1 MNDTIERAVRVLVVD
16 DEPVL
21 LKALEALLQ
30 RKGCQVTALDSPI
43 TATQRL
49 AQEDFDVA
57 LLDVKMP
64 DLSGLELLTAV
75 KHRRPEV
82 EVIMMTGHA
91 TVETALAAVKAG
103 AYDYL
108 TKPFE
113 DVELVARA
121 VAKAAERK
129 RLFDRNRELETALK
143 QRDGAV
149 PSDGLVGNSGPIR
162 DVQRMID
169 AVAYSAAT
177 VLVNGESGTGK
188 ELVAR
193 ALHAKSPRR
202 SQPFV
207 ALNCGALTETLLE
220 SELFGHVKGAFTG
233 AQRDQKGLFDAAD
246 GGTIFLDEIGDIPPA
261 TQVRLLR
268 VLQEGEL
275 KRVGSA
281 ESIRVDVRVIAA
293 THRDLPKLV
302 KSGKFREDLFYRL
315 NVIAIPIP
323 PLRERIEDVP
333 LLAHHFLR
341 RYTERLGKK
350 VKTLTPE
357 AIELLCGYRWPGNV
371 RELENALER
380 AVVLCRGD
388 SITPADLPP
397 AVSGR
402 TAPLIREVPVGGD
415 DASWLTMSYAIAK
428 EQALRRFEKGYVD
441 ALMRACDNNI
451 SAAARKAG
459 MDRSNFKRVLRK
471 YRADVEPD
479 SDEGQETPRATA

>member
-30 RKGCQVTALDSPI
+30 KKGCQVTALDSPI

-129 RLFDRNRELETALK
+129 HLFDRNRELETALR
-143 QRDGAV
+143 QRDGAI
-149 PSDGLVGNSGPIR
+149 PNDGLVGNSGPIR

-202 SQPFV
+202 GQPFV

-233 AQRDQKGLFDAAD
+233 AQRDQKGLFEAAD

-281 ESIRVDVRVIAA
+281 ESTRVDVRVIAA

-323 PLRERIEDVP
+323 PLRERIEDAP

-350 VKTLTPE
+350 VKTVTPE
-357 AIELLCGYRWPGNV
+357 AIELLCSYRWPGNV
-371 RELENALER
+371 RELENAIER
-380 AVVLCRGD
+380 AVVLCRGE
-388 SITPADLPP
+388 SITPVDLPP

-402 TAPLIREVPVGGD
+402 TAPLIREVAAGGD
-415 DASWLTMSYAIAK
+415 DASWLTMSYAVAK
-428 EQALRRFEKGYVD
+428 EQALRRFEKGYVET
-441 ALMRACDNNI
+441 LMRACDNNI

-471 YRADVEPD
+471 YRTDVEAD
-479 SDEGQETPRATA
+479 SEDGQESPRATA